1 MKLTLPLSS
10 VRALA
15 IVAVSSRF
23 LMGIFLDM
31 PWLYNA
37 AWLSALGATLLCAP
51 LGLLIDRF
59 ARAND
64 ARSAL
69 EALEAHSGRLLT
81 RCVSMLFCLICAYE
95 TAVTARVLSNTVRHV
110 ALSES
115 SALSLLLPL
124 LLAAMLAAC
133 LNGQAVGSAARVW
146 LKFVPVLLLIVVL
159 IQAKSYRLQWL
170 FPLLGPGL
178 ETLADGAV
186 GGAGWLSLF
195 ALLWLCAQ
203 RDEGAP
209 SRSGALLPM
218 LATGAACALLLALLA
233 TMTPPSVRTDLT
245 RTYQLDKLLSNG
257 RASLVSQLPLILLW
271 YNGLIFGTTTGVFL
285 SAKFLQTALPRL
297 DGRLAVLLCGSM
309 AFAAAMLALAEQS
322 AAVAASRWLFVAVAT
337 PTLVLLLPPLW
348 KGGKT
353 ACAPA
358 K

>member
-218 LATGAACALLLALLA
+218 LATGAACALLLALLGDHDAAERAHGSYAHLSTRQAALQRPGLAGFA
-233 TMTPPSVRTDLT
+233 TSPHFAMVQRTDLWDDDGGFPFGEVFADSPPT
-245 RTYQLDKLLSNG
+245 PGWTPG
-257 RASLVSQLPLILLW
+257 RIVVRI
-271 YNGLIFGTTTGVFL
+271 NGLRRGDAG
-285 SAKFLQTALPRL
+285 A
-297 DGRLAVLLCGSM
+297 G
-309 AFAAAMLALAEQS
+309 
-322 AAVAASRWLFVAVAT
+322 
-337 PTLVLLLPPLW
+337 
-348 KGGKT
+348 
-353 ACAPA
+353 
-358 K
+358 